1 MTPSAICLDSP
12 APFLEPPPMERLL
25 RLQVFVGH
33 QPGLLYLTG
42 LLYLKGVLYLTGL
55 LYLTDDTTTNL
66 QEVPN
71 MTSETIPHET
81 PSESEYAARFRRASA
96 DDTISHLPRFSRP
109 LSEATSNETSSH
121 PEIARDHRASADDTI
136 TNLQEVPNMT
146 SKTIPHETRSE
157 SEIAARFRRASADD
171 TLNSLPR
178 FSRATSEATSNGTSS
193 EIASFRRSP
202 ADDIITNLQEVPN
215 MTSETIP
222 HETSSESEIAARF
235 RRASADE
242 IIDNLQRLSR
252 ITSGIAL
259 EIGLLDGSLAPDA
272 AVRDL
277 LHLGSLAPSQLIS
290 MDTSLVNSAMAEF
303 KTLIGGIKSSP
314 EVTIVE
320 NRLMILEKIRTS
332 FDIAQLK
339 NPNGIVEYR
348 QLLDDVVKLNGE
360 KAKIDPAK
368 NAANAVDSDLRILFE
383 RFNELNDAVAK
394 MEKGR
399 MPSMIANI
407 DNVVKEAKS
416 FDSIKTLLKAAKTLK
431 TKSSFLSLLVSEYD
445 FRESIPDSINYDSVP
460 DLLKIIKRVYS
471 YQRSKS
477 NFKAPL
483 EVLLKLIHSRDDSSV
498 KPFSFASGLSRG
510 ATDLELL
517 ASDSTDA
524 WIQKKTGAVMDRL
537 KVAFDSLNSVMDHL
551 KSVEDGWKSI
561 HTKSNA
567 AVSNLELQTAIFS
580 LTDKSEAVSKAIDS
594 FKAAGMPGSF
604 RKIADIQVPRGLIE
618 KLNAKTENI
627 NTFEYVDK
635 LKDLS
640 VLKTALS
647 ASPQPNESDVDF
659 VKRVVKSLN
668 DNPKTS
674 EIRESMEQF
683 HTDLV
688 ELKTLIPEIT
698 SIVPDIIKP
707 FPVLE
712 DYYKDVTDAQKSKFY
727 TDIAKIGD
735 SGVGEIV
742 GIIRDIRKADVA
754 PATSLVNSA
763 LKPQKSL
770 SDAVE
775 GAGNLKTLT
784 TPELISLKG
793 SLQDCLKVAEKLGM
807 GVQGLTAIQ
816 TASNAQSTLTPL
828 LDVAAILQASTGL
841 AKEHQDSLQK
851 LNRLVTIFKE
861 IEDFQTTLAGY
872 QLVRKKR
879 DSDFKSLETVF
890 DAAAKISDFK
900 EDLKPIQEAMEALNQ
915 AKSNQF
921 ADAKAAL
928 DKLKALD
935 LEFSRFKIADAK
947 DSLTAMDSFFVEY
960 NKKLKTLPPAIPPP
974 KSPSGK
980 KGPPAASNAITA
992 ITESPSPI
1000 DVVLAF
1006 FQTTPGYIV
1015 IAFTAVVL
1023 GVGTF
1028 FLIRRFCCTKK
1039 PDNNDDDGPDSV
1051 VVSGQTKT
1059 PTTTPGTV
1067 TPKPDEDADK
1077 KKKDP
1082 PPPPPPPPPTS
1093 GATGSDSN
1101 ASKDSK
1107 DSHPKPSD
1115 SNESNA
1121 KGSASKDSMTGGG
1134 EQKEEEAPKKD
1145 PSDDKTQTN
1154 GTVSEAPDLTSTV
1167 SCSNQRVSRAVVR
1180 QAPKP
1185 REASKESKE
1194 TPKKPKKRVA
1204 TPMPKGTAVERPKWQ
1219 VENLKT
1225 ADEGA
1230 PKEQEDELEGTQC
1243 SYRHY
1248 PCFSLAR
1255 NMINQFED
1263 FASYSKTPL
1272 DWLITQCDIQKAWA
1286 DTPQHEREDH
1296 KFERRCLLYICRQ
1309 QHRFYLKG
1317 FQDTYMNCNFI
1328 EVGGYRIYMSQAPQN
1343 GDETVHD
1350 TGNARR
1356 LSATD
1361 YKHVA
1366 MVHQADIKLIIML
1379 CGLREKNR
1387 KTCAEY
1393 YPTIVGHTL
1402 KYGRYEITLQK
1413 KLTMDQLP
1421 PMFIKDKEH
1430 FVLYKLF
1437 IQEKVTG
1444 QVKAV
1449 DLLTYSGWFLEET
1462 PREPE
1467 PALQMIQLAD
1477 SYNKAH
1483 VLVHCVDG
1491 VGRTG
1496 TLVAIKQ
1503 GILAAQAAQNRNF
1516 EVQQII
1522 EQVRQRRFGAVRKP
1536 SEVTYI
1542 VLCVTKHMM
1551 NLYEIKYLRDYWYIW
1566 YYHQEVCKD
1575 SYNPLKVKQEEMF
1588 FVRDKRDRNALD
1600 DAKRQEYEPEEEGV
1614 KKEADKVV
1622 EKPPKEKS
1630 MSKKSKKEKS
1640 KKEKSKKSKEQV

>member
-1 MTPSAICLDSP
+1 MKQGMC
-12 APFLEPPPMERLL
+12 LL
-25 RLQVFVGH
+25 RKKKNTRCTKIWILLLLFSIVHATASESEIAGPRRASADGTLNDLQRFSRATSGASSNGTSSEIASFRRA
-33 QPGLLYLTG
+33 PA
-42 LLYLKGVLYLTGL
+42 
-55 LYLTDDTTTNL
+55 DDTITNL
-66 QEVPN
+66 QAISN
-71 MTSETIPHET
+71 MTSETTLHET
-81 PSESEYAARFRRASA
+81 PSESEIAARFRRASA
-96 DDTISHLPRFSRP
+96 DDTISDLQKFSRAT
-109 LSEATSNETSSH
+109 SEATSHGTSSASEIASSRRAPADDTLVNLQTSSNMTSETIPHETSS
-121 PEIARDHRASADDTI
+121 ESKIAARFRRASADDTI

-146 SKTIPHETRSE
+146 SETIPREKSSE
-157 SEIAARFRRASADD
+157 SEIAGRFRRASADD
-171 TLNSLPR
+171 T
-178 FSRATSEATSNGTSS
+178 
-193 EIASFRRSP
+193 IA
-202 ADDIITNLQEVPN
+202 
-215 MTSETIP
+215 
-222 HETSSESEIAARF
+222 
-235 RRASADE
+235 
-242 IIDNLQRLSR
+242 NLQRLSR
-252 ITSGIAL
+252 IASGIAL
-259 EIGLLDGSLAPDA
+259 ELGLSDNSLDSDDAVAELLRIGSLKLQNVLDLDMTSIDKALKTLESLPTPTADVKDVEDRLILLDEIRRTSGFMANFAKFPGRQEYQNGLALVEGLTTLDVSTLPALKTKVIALRIQLDAYRILPDELSEEQVTEVAAYSKTDLLKLNSMENDIKGLAPTVTALKAALKIKDHLNFLEILYDERKIRAQIPRLSWLKELDDIDGALKKVGTAQKDLQPAKPSFDTLQSLATSRNVKVHLTDKVTSGFLSVSSDLEHLVDDIEFSWIKERVGEDKASTENLHKAFEPYVDLA
-272 AVRDL
+272 EKMKDVEKDWNRDL
-277 LHLGSLAPSQLIS
+277 HESQFLRILEVFSKALSVPGDTTSLLGTMQKLQNIDMGRLDPGGDI
-290 MDTSLVNSAMAEF
+290 SLVNP
-303 KTLIGGIKSSP
+303 IK
-314 EVTIVE
+314 
-320 NRLMILEKIRTS
+320 L
-332 FDIAQLK
+332 
-339 NPNGIVEYR
+339 
-348 QLLDDVVKLNGE
+348 
-360 KAKIDPAK
+360 KID
-368 NAANAVDSDLRILFE
+368 E
-383 RFNELNDAVAK
+383 FN
-394 MEKGR
+394 
-399 MPSMIANI
+399 
-407 DNVVKEAKS
+407 
-416 FDSIKTLLKAAKTLK
+416 LK
-431 TKSSFLSLLVSEYD
+431 LSL
-445 FRESIPDSINYDSVP
+445 
-460 DLLKIIKRVYS
+460 
-471 YQRSKS
+471 
-477 NFKAPL
+477 
-483 EVLLKLIHSRDDSSV
+483 
-498 KPFSFASGLSRG
+498 
-510 ATDLELL
+510 
-517 ASDSTDA
+517 
-524 WIQKKTGAVMDRL
+524 M
-537 KVAFDSLNSVMDHL
+537 
-551 KSVEDGWKSI
+551 
-561 HTKSNA
+561 
-567 AVSNLELQTAIFS
+567 SNLEY
-580 LTDKSEAVSKAIDS
+580 SE
-594 FKAAGMPGSF
+594 G
-604 RKIADIQVPRGLIE
+604 
-618 KLNAKTENI
+618 
-627 NTFEYVDK
+627 

-640 VLKTALS
+640 PLKTILSTNAKIDKAAATKIVSELKAQPLFNSAIEILEKLETDLGALDATS
-647 ASPQPNESDVDF
+647 ISDVSKLAGKISKEFSQIDKYHGMVNTPTYIQSF
-659 VKRVVKSLN
+659 
-668 DNPKTS
+668 
-674 EIRESMEQF
+674 
-683 HTDLV
+683 TDLHAIGEKTAAVKEAV
-688 ELKTLIPEIT
+688 EAL
-698 SIVPDIIKP
+698 
-707 FPVLE
+707 
-712 DYYKDVTDAQKSKFY
+712 QKSRPAPDVIS
-727 TDIAKIGD
+727 TAKSTIN
-735 SGVGEIV
+735 SILKSKSNVEKV
-742 GIIRDIRKADVA
+742 KKSVA
-754 PATSLVNSA
+754 PLGSIGVQFQNTFNDYGKVTQA
-763 LKPQKSL
+763 L
-770 SDAVE
+770 
-775 GAGNLKTLT
+775 GN
-784 TPELISLKG
+784 
-793 SLQDCLKVAEKLGM
+793 
-807 GVQGLTAIQ
+807 GVQGLLAIQ
-816 TASNAQSTLTPL
+816 NAFRVKSDVTPLLESVEVMVTASN
-828 LDVAAILQASTGL
+828 GL
-841 AKEHQDSLQK
+841 VKEHQESLKK
-851 LNRLVTIFKE
+851 LNGLVKTFKE
-861 IEDFQTTLAGY
+861 IENFQLALAKY
-872 QLVRKKR
+872 QTVRRKR
-879 DSDFKSLETVF
+879 DADFKSFESIF

-900 EDLKPIQEAMEALNQ
+900 EDSKPIQDAMVALNQ
-915 AKSNQF
+915 VTKDRF

-928 DKLKALD
+928 DKLKTLD

-947 DSLTAMDSFFVEY
+947 DSLTSMDSFFVEY
-960 NKKLKTLPPAIPPP
+960 SKKLKTLPPAAPPP

-980 KGPPAASNAITA
+980 KGPPAASNAISAT
-992 ITESPSPI
+992 TESPSAI

-1006 FQTTPGYIV
+1006 FQTTPGYVI
-1015 IAFTAVVL
+1015 IAFAAVGL
-1023 GVGTF
+1023 LVGLV
-1028 FLIRRFCCTKK
+1028 FLIRCLFCTKK

-1051 VVSGQTKT
+1051 VISGQTKT
-1059 PTTTPGTV
+1059 PTTTPGTQ

-1077 KKKDP
+1077 KKKDKDGGP
-1082 PPPPPPPPPTS
+1082 PPPPPPPPSS
-1093 GATGSDSN
+1093 GATGSDSKE
-1101 ASKDSK
+1101 APKEVSA
-1107 DSHPKPSD
+1107 KPSD

-1167 SCSNQRVSRAVVR
+1167 SSSNQRESRALVR
-1180 QAPKP
+1180 HAPKQ
-1185 REASKESKE
+1185 REPSKGSKE

-1328 EVGGYRIYMSQAPQN
+1328 ELGYRIYMSQAPQN

-1350 TGNARR
+1350 TGNARK
-1356 LSATD
+1356 LLATD

-1449 DLLTYSGWFLEET
+1449 DLLTYSGWFHEET

-1503 GILAAQAAQNRNF
+1503 GILAAQAAQNRNL

-1542 VLCVTKHMM
+1542 VLCVTKYMM

-1575 SYNPLKVKQEEMF
+1575 SYNPLKVKEEEMF

-1600 DAKRQEYEPEEEGV
+1600 DEKRQEYEPEEEGA
-1614 KKEADKVV
+1614 KKEVNKVV

-1640 KKEKSKKSKEQV
+1640 KKSKE